1 MLTPRNPLVW
11 VGLAGVADDDNA
23 AAHTWQKRLHWIMVG
38 MALLSLP
45 AYMFDTVTE
54 DPFWHR
60 LATLLDIV
68 ILLRTVRSVLTSSD
82 VRGS

>member
-38 MALLSLP
+38 MALLSLLAAKSAWRAWHAAP
-45 AYMFDTVTE
+45 ATAVE
-54 DPFWHR
+54 GEPRVPVAHW
-60 LATLLDIV
+60 
-68 ILLRTVRSVLTSSD
+68 
-82 VRGS
+82 